1 METLIFISF
10 FIFGAIV
17 GSFLNVVAYRFK
29 TGKKFIYGRS
39 FCMSCGKSLRWYELI
54 PIFSFLFL
62 RGRCSRC
69 KSRISPQY
77 LFVEIATGLLF
88 VMVLYKFLPFFV
100 FSPWVTSLLIILNLV
115 VFCLLLLILIYDI
128 RHKIIPNNFV
138 YPFIVISFLL
148 LFINPFPGGPV
159 FILPSWQSLI
169 AGPVLALPFV
179 LLWLFSKGRLMGL
192 GDGKLILGIGWCL
205 GLSAGLFSLI
215 VGFWVGALTSLLLI
229 VFPKKLFGFKKRNF
243 NLKSEIPMA
252 PFLIVSMVIT
262 YLFSLDMSCL
272 MKIFG

>member
-1 METLIFISF
+1 M
-10 FIFGAIV
+10 

-62 RGRCSRC
+62 RGKCSRC

-88 VMVLYKFLPFFV
+88 VMVLYRLLPFFL
-100 FSPWVTSLLIILNLV
+100 FSPWITALLIMLNLV
-115 VFCLLLLILIYDI
+115 VFCLLVLILIYDL

-138 YPFIVISFLL
+138 YPFIAISFLL
-148 LFINPFPGGPV
+148 LFINPFPVGPV
-159 FILPSWQSLI
+159 LILPSWQSLI
-169 AGPVLALPFV
+169 SGPVLALPFV

-192 GDGKLILGIGWCL
+192 GDGKLILGIGWYL
-205 GLSAGLFSLI
+205 GISSGLFSLVI
-215 VGFWVGALTSLLLI
+215 GFWIGALTSLLLI
-229 VFPKKLFGFKKRNF
+229 VFSKKLFGFKKRRF
-243 NLKSEIPMA
+243 GLKTEVPMA
-252 PFLIVSMVIT
+252 PFLITSMVLT
-262 YLFSLDMSCL
+262 YLLALDMSSL
-272 MKIFG
+272 IGIFG